1 MKQGGRYG
9 YDVTGSFDDDAN
21 ACVNV
26 SSNSFTHHAN
36 NGDHDD
42 IVAVDS
48 ADNSFEESKSR
59 LESGLVTE

>member
-1 MKQGGRYG
+1 M
-9 YDVTGSFDDDAN
+9 
-21 ACVNV
+21 
-26 SSNSFTHHAN
+26 SSNSFTHHAS